1 MAAWCQQKGDQTIV
15 LTLYIQP
22 GAKSS
27 EISGEHG
34 EALKIR
40 LAAPPVEGKA
50 NQALIRF
57 LSEKLAIPKQAITL
71 LSGETNRNKR
81 VQIIGLSVEAIE
93 NVLLTPPD

>member
-27 EISGEHG
+27 EISGVHG